1 MLYVA
6 KFHLGKVKLKRV
18 GQRSSPTPVRDLR
31 GSPRGITGL
40 LVCSFASALLHCSF
54 AC

>member
-6 KFHLGKVKLKRV
+6 KFHLGKVKLKQV
-18 GQRSSPTPVRDLR
+18 GQQSSTTPVRDRR

-40 LVCSFASALLHCSF
+40 LVCSFASAVLHCSS

>member
-6 KFHLGKVKLKRV
+6 NFHLGKVKLKRV
-18 GQRSSPTPVRDLR
+18 GQRSSPAPVRDLR
-31 GSPRGITGL
+31 GRPGGLAGL
-40 LVCSFASALLHCSF
+40 LVCSFASIGLHCSF

>member
-6 KFHLGKVKLKRV
+6 KFHLDKVKLKRV
-18 GQRSSPTPVRDLR
+18 GQRSSPTPVSDLR

-40 LVCSFASALLHCSF
+40 LVCSFDSTVLHCNF